1 MHYQGAGP
9 LERNC
14 VFCRI
19 AEGREKADIVFS
31 DRDVIVIR
39 DIHPKAPVHLL
50 VIPRE
55 HLESSDSVEDLSL
68 WSSLMG
74 TAARVARDMGLCA
87 DGYRLVVNCG
97 AGAGQT
103 VFHLHV
109 HLLAGRLFGW
119 PPG

>member
-1 MHYQGAGP
+1 MSGD
-9 LERNC
+9 C
-14 VFCRI
+14 IFCRI
-19 AEGREKADIVFS
+19 AGGLEKADILYS
-31 DRDVIVIR
+31 DDDVIVIR
-39 DIHPKAPVHLL
+39 DIHPRAPVHLL
-50 VIPRE
+50 VIPKA
-55 HLESSDSVEDLSL
+55 HVESADGVVDPSL

-74 TAARVARDMGLCA
+74 AAARVARDMGLSA

-109 HLLAGRLFGW
+109 HLLSGRSFSW

>member
-1 MHYQGAGP
+1 MSGD
-9 LERNC
+9 C
-14 VFCRI
+14 IFCRI
-19 AEGREKADIVFS
+19 AGDLERADIVYS
-31 DRDVIVIR
+31 DEDVIVIR

-50 VIPRE
+50 VIPKT
-55 HLESSDSVEDLSL
+55 HVESADGVVDPSL

-74 TAARVARDMGLCA
+74 AAVRVARDMGLSA

-97 AGAGQT
+97 EEAGQT

-109 HLLAGRLFGW
+109 HLLSGRSFSW

>member
-1 MHYQGAGP
+1 MSA
-9 LERNC
+9 EVEC

-19 AEGREKADIVFS
+19 ANGLEKTDVVYS
-31 DRDVIVIR
+31 DDDVIVIR
-39 DIHPKAPVHLL
+39 DIHPRAPVHLL
-50 VIPRE
+50 VIPKV
-55 HLESSDSVEDLSL
+55 HVESADEVTDTSL

-74 TAARVARDMGLCA
+74 AAVKVARNLGLSS
-87 DGYRLVVNCG
+87 DGYRLVVNSG

-109 HLLAGRLFGW
+109 HLLSGRRFGW

>member
-1 MHYQGAGP
+1 MNG
-9 LERNC
+9 EC
-14 VFCRI
+14 IFCRI
-19 AEGREKADIVFS
+19 AGDPENKNIVYS
-31 DRDVIVIR
+31 DEDVIVIH

-50 VIPRE
+50 VIPKT
-55 HLESSDSVEDLSL
+55 HVESADGVVDPSL

-74 TAARVARDMGLCA
+74 AAVRVARDMGLSA

-97 AGAGQT
+97 AKAGQT

-109 HLLAGRLFGW
+109 HLLAGRAFGW

>member
-1 MHYQGAGP
+1 MSGD
-9 LERNC
+9 C

-19 AEGREKADIVFS
+19 VEGLQKADVVYS
-31 DRDVIVIR
+31 NEDVIVIR
-39 DIHPKAPVHLL
+39 DIHPMAPVHLL
-50 VIPRE
+50 VIPKA
-55 HLESSDSVEDLSL
+55 HVESSDGVDDPSL

-74 TAARVARDMGLCA
+74 ATVRVARDMGLSA

-97 AGAGQT
+97 AEAGQT

-109 HLLAGRLFGW
+109 HLLSGRSFSW